1 MHTVIELQIEGSQ
14 IIIASKK
21 LKLDITH
28 LCICLVLNVRVY
40 PSVPNAN
47 SLQILDIDRV
57 ALQDDL
63 SSGRDVVPSCKG
75 GRERGEVT

>member
-1 MHTVIELQIEGSQ
+1 M
-14 IIIASKK
+14 
-21 LKLDITH
+21 KLDITY

-63 SSGRDVVPSCKG
+63 SSGRDIVPSCKG
-75 GRERGEVT
+75 GRKGEGGEGGREGEGGGREGGRGREIQ